1 MKYDIKDLVRQEK
14 EQTERNR
21 KARAVDRLVVL
32 ITLLALVCVGVY
44 LI

>member
-1 MKYDIKDLVRQEK
+1 MKYDIKDLVRQEQ

-21 KARAVDRLVVL
+21 KAQAVDRLVVL
-32 ITLLALVCVGVY
+32 ITLLALVCVGAY